1 MIDLD
6 SRNETTIGSFQE
18 DEGVHFHYLF
28 VCMFFKKFF
37 KFFIL
42 PVLLYFEIHFL
53 SLGVG
58 LGSLH

>member
-28 VCMFFKKFF
+28 VCMFLFR
-37 KFFIL
+37 L
-42 PVLLYFEIHFL
+42 PFLFYFEIRFL

-58 LGSLH
+58 LDSLH